1 MYNKLI
7 MCIINE
13 PVDSIADTKLFAS
26 FNNNKTKQLMI
37 YSNKIENK
45 ISSNAMVLPV
55 PNCASVQFHSMK
67 DISHFFD
74 NLDKNFIKQTY
85 ARSLSKSM
93 TNSYGM
99 SDTLND
105 EILEVL
111 DIGSYL
117 ISKVESITDFDRLDK
132 NVFQLS
138 PKIKEIL
145 SSKYNK
151 QFGYLVCKL
160 KIGSVDYEPLAYS
173 HDSLSKNNKPY
184 LFLPSYHYHP
194 HSSNNHSSNNHLL
207 NGRWFMENNTHHSYD
222 NTKQD
227 NTNHDNIYADDW
239 SHDVYIVNF
248 NPKAE
253 FNQYLQ
259 QLDDFNTWKYVN
271 NNRNVGYQKLNF
283 DFPHNLVNYQKLHI
297 EGNNINTDI
306 VVEAY

>member
-1 MYNKLI
+1 
-7 MCIINE
+7 MCMINE

-45 ISSNAMVLPV
+45 IPLNAMVLPV

-67 DISHFFD
+67 DIPNFFD
-74 NLDKNFIKQTY
+74 NLDKKFIKQY
-85 ARSLSKSM
+85 LSNSLSRGI
-93 TNSYGM
+93 TNSYGL
-99 SDTLND
+99 SNSFDAKT
-105 EILEVL
+105 LEVF
-111 DIGSYL
+111 DVGSYL
-117 ISKVESITDFDRLDK
+117 VSKVETINDFDRLDK

-138 PKIKEIL
+138 TGIKDIV
-145 SSKYNK
+145 SSKYSK
-151 QFGYLVCKL
+151 HFGYLVCKL
-160 KIGSVDYEPLAYS
+160 KIGNLNYEPLAYS
-173 HDSLSKNNKPY
+173 HKSLIKNNKPY

-194 HSSNNHSSNNHLL
+194 HESFNNHLS
-207 NGRWFMENNTHHSYD
+207 NASWFMETNTPHSND
-222 NTKQD
+222 NT
-227 NTNHDNIYADDW
+227 YADDW

-271 NNRNVGYQKLNF
+271 NNKNVGYHKLNF
-283 DFPHNLVNYQKLHI
+283 DFPHNLTNYQKLHI

>member
-1 MYNKLI
+1 
-7 MCIINE
+7 MCMINE

-67 DISHFFD
+67 DIPNFFN
-74 NLDKNFIKQTY
+74 NLDEKFIKQNFF
-85 ARSLSKSM
+85 LGKS
-93 TNSYGM
+93 TNRSYGITDD
-99 SDTLND
+99 SFGADT
-105 EILEVL
+105 IEVL
-111 DIGSYL
+111 DVGSYL
-117 ISKVESITDFDRLDK
+117 VSKVETIDDFDRLDQ

-138 PKIKEIL
+138 NGIKDIV
-145 SSKYNK
+145 SSKYSK

-160 KIGSVDYEPLAYS
+160 KVGSFDYEPLAYS
-173 HDSLSKNNKPY
+173 HNPLIKNNNSY

-194 HSSNNHSSNNHLL
+194 HNSANNFSNTH
-207 NGRWFMENNTHHSYD
+207 WFMENNNSVVD
-222 NTKQD
+222 NK
-227 NTNHDNIYADDW
+227 YADDW

-248 NPKAE
+248 NPKAQ

-259 QLDDFNTWKYVN
+259 QLDSFDTWKYVN
-271 NNRNVGYQKLNF
+271 NNKNVGYQKLNF
-283 DFPHNLVNYQKLHI
+283 DFPHNLTNYQKLHI
-297 EGNNINTDI
+297 EGNNMNTDI